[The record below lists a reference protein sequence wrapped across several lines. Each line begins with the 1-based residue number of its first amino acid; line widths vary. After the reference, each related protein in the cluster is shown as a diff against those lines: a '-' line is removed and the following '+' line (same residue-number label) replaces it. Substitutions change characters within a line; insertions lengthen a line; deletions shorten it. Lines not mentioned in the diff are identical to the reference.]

1 MTITVAAPSRAGIG
15 SGALACAFVG
25 ASVPVSGLLVAYP
38 LFAGQAVRYALGG
51 VLLIGWAL
59 AMRVRIRPPQWRDVP
74 ALLAVVATGMLGFNA
89 CLLAAQRSA
98 DPGLVAAVLGGSPL
112 VIALVAPMLARTR
125 PAVRAL
131 AGAGLAVVG
140 VVILSGGGS
149 WHGPGLFLAIL
160 TMLGEASFTLFA
172 LGPIQRLGGFSV
184 AVWCHAIATVCGVL
198 LAFPLDGGFR
208 APTSTEVIA
217 IGAVAVLTVMAF
229 CLWYRCVELLGA
241 GRAAVLIGAM
251 PVSGLIVS
259 VAIGAQPLTVAAVVG
274 ALVVASGC
282 VFGLRS

>member
-1 MTITVAAPSRAGIG
+1 MTITAAPARLGIG

-25 ASVPVSGLLVAYP
+25 ASVPVSGLLVDYP

-51 VLLIGWAL
+51 LLLVAWAAAL
-59 AMRVRIRPPQWRDVP
+59 RVRIRPPAWRDMP
-74 ALLAVVATGMLGFNA
+74 ALLAVVAIGMLGFNA

-112 VIALVAPMLARTR
+112 VIAMIAPMLTRSR

-172 LGPIQRLGGFSV
+172 VGPVQRLGGFSV
-184 AVWCHAIATVCGVL
+184 ALWCHAIAVVCGAA
-198 LAFPLDGGFR
+198 LAVSLDGVLR
-208 APTSTEVIA
+208 APTATESAA
-217 IGAVAVLTVMAF
+217 IGAVAVLTVVAF

-251 PVSGLIVS
+251 PVSGLAVS
-259 VAIGAQPLTVAAVVG
+259 VALGAQPLTAAAVLG
-274 ALVVASGC
+274 AVVVAMGC
-282 VFGLRS
+282 VFGLKA